1 MMKKFTEQIRGA
13 VRIELCGALPE
24 SVLNTCAVNG
34 VMLRELECVDECTVR
49 ATVYE
54 DQLKQLRLIAEKTM
68 CEMTVISMR
77 GGSRSRKLVKRRL
90 WLLISA
96 GLVGFLLC
104 VSSLFI
110 WEIDIRGCGRLNEGQ
125 VLRALADC
133 GVEPGC
139 FWPGMSADLVRS
151 KMLTLLP
158 ELSWM
163 TVNVSG
169 SRAVV
174 LVCERAEKPEIFD
187 ESLPRDIVAGK
198 TGIISRVAVQS
209 GKALVSRGQAV
220 IEGEMLVSGRV
231 ESITNPPRFVCARG
245 QIMAD
250 TYYEIC
256 AACPEQLPI
265 KGEQGGTRKKFALK
279 IGQNRI
285 NLYFGSGND
294 IDGCDKIIK
303 EYNMGIEGLFATPV
317 SIVVEELVSR
327 EESTEIFSDEAGM
340 KERLYEYLAASIDGE
355 IISRGYSVCR
365 EGGVLY
371 VTMSAH
377 CFEDIAQI
385 SEITQYDGVN
395 LPS

>member
-1 MMKKFTEQIRGA
+1 MMRRFTQQLRGA
-13 VRIELCGALPE
+13 ARIELIGALPE
-24 SVLNTCAVNG
+24 AALNACAING
-34 VMLRELECVDECTVR
+34 LMLWELECVDECTVR

-54 DQLKQLRLIAEKTM
+54 DQLDKLRLIAEKTM
-68 CEMTVISMR
+68 CELRLISMR
-77 GGSRSRKLVKRRL
+77 GGSRSRKMVKRRL

-96 GLVGFLLC
+96 VVVGALLC

-110 WEIDIRGCGRLNEGQ
+110 WEIDVRGCESLNQGQ

-151 KMLTLLP
+151 KMLISLP

-169 SRAVV
+169 SRAIV
-174 LVCERAEKPEIFD
+174 LVCERDEKPEIFD
-187 ESLPRDIVAGK
+187 ESAPSDIVAGK
-198 TGIISRVAVQS
+198 TGIISRVSIQS

-220 IEGEMLVSGRV
+220 IEGEKLVSGRV
-231 ESITNPPRFVCARG
+231 ESLSNPPRYVCARG

-250 TYYEIC
+250 TYYELC
-256 AACPEQLPI
+256 AACPEELSI
-265 KGEQGGTRKKFALK
+265 KGEPGAARKKIALK
-279 IGQNRI
+279 IGKKRI

-303 EYNMGIEGLFATPV
+303 EYNLGIEGLFATPI
-317 SIVVEELVSR
+317 SLVEEKLVSR
-327 EESTEIFSDEAGM
+327 QHSAGSYTDEAGM
-340 KERLYEYLAASIDGE
+340 KQRLYEYLASSIDGQ

-365 EGGVLY
+365 EGGTLY
-371 VTMSAH
+371 VTMTAH
-377 CFEDIAQI
+377 CLEDIAQS
-385 SEITQYDGVN
+385 SEIAKNDGGE
-395 LPS
+395 LPF